1 MLSTL
6 LLMQSSEGHQGVRGA
21 RPKPFATSSS
31 PAWLSR
37 ELLDADS
44 RLIYFDSYVAW
55 KAFNSPWKSPTSAA
69 LFARKAFLSRTNDS
83 WALDPIFD
91 AQPRLNTTRSL
102 PYTQHNQPSVGIW
115 LEGFARVE
123 EPSICGEPCT
133 FSLSRIPCGDT
144 TDDVCYEGFIGTQRL
159 VPSFKGLLACDA
171 LEAVGAS
178 VFAVFYDHINE
189 ITESPTS
196 PTSTTYKLL
205 RLDLRSGKVEDSWA
219 LPSTQVSAR
228 PPFSLIRV
236 GSSGLVVFRFDRTLS
251 LHLTFWQAADPKASA
266 QTLVI
271 PDLRSGWVYASDK
284 LRDQIL
290 LFGDNGFYERMLVD
304 VNLKS
309 LAFSVSPL
317 DA

>member
-31 PAWLSR
+31 PVWLSR
-37 ELLDADS
+37 DLLDADA
-44 RLIYFDSYVAW
+44 RFIYFDSYVAW
-55 KAFNSPWKSPTSAA
+55 KAFNSPWKSPISTA
-69 LFARKAFLSRTNDS
+69 LFARKAFLSRTNNS
-83 WALDPIFD
+83 WALDPNFD
-91 AQPRLNTTRSL
+91 TQPRLNTTSL
-102 PYTQHNQPSVGIW
+102 PYTQHNQPSIGIW

-123 EPSICGEPCT
+123 EPSICTEPCT
-133 FSLSRIPCGDT
+133 FSLARAPCDD
-144 TDDVCYEGFIGTQRL
+144 TDDVCYEGFIGTRRL

-171 LEAVGAS
+171 IEAIGTS
-178 VFAVFYDHINE
+178 VFAIFYDHTNDT
-189 ITESPTS
+189 TESPSS
-196 PTSTTYKLL
+196 PTSTTYKVLK
-205 RLDLRSGKVEDSWA
+205 LDLISGKVEDSWA

-236 GSSGLVVFRFDRTLS
+236 GTGSLVVFRFDRSLS
-251 LHLTFWQAADPKASA
+251 LHLTFLQVADPKPSI

-271 PDLRSGWVYASDK
+271 PDLRSGWVYASDQ
-284 LRDQIL
+284 LSDRML
-290 LFGDNGFYERMLVD
+290 LFGDNGFYERMLVE